1 MTNKKIMQREDMRFS
16 TARSPGPM
24 AWRARRMMFA
34 VVELLLGGLLAF
46 GSEPRAGVV
55 SGSSPSAAPAGRER
69 TATTVATG
77 FTTNKTAATLPAWSM
92 QGLDEKQKLAVGD
105 RVSFRVLEDQEEPKL
120 LTVTDAG
127 QLNVPE
133 LGLVNAVGKSCK
145 ELALELKDKLE
156 QTTYY
161 KATVIIGIDL
171 FNKTSSGR
179 KVYVAGQVRQAG
191 PQEIPAGETWTVSR
205 AILKAGGFT
214 DFADKKHVRLVRGG
228 ANGKS
233 GQTFYVNISEVWE
246 KGQTARDLP
255 VEPEDLIYVSARGIN
270 FY

>member
-1 MTNKKIMQREDMRFS
+1 MNLNRS
-16 TARSPGPM
+16 TSLLIAGLTQ
-24 AWRARRMMFA
+24 F
-34 VVELLLGGLLAF
+34 LLGVTFTF
-46 GSEPRAGVV
+46 GADLQLSVSATPPSGDRPRALTPALSAITNQSGTAPV
-55 SGSSPSAAPAGRER
+55 SG
-69 TATTVATG
+69 T
-77 FTTNKTAATLPAWSM
+77 M
-92 QGLDEKQKLAVGD
+92 DGLDDKQKLAVGD

-145 ELALELKDKLE
+145 ALASELKVKLE

-161 KATVIIGIDL
+161 KATVIVGIDL
-171 FNKTSSGR
+171 LNKTSSGR

-191 PQEIPAGETWTVSR
+191 PQEIPAGETWTVSK

-228 ANGKS
+228 AAGDKS
-233 GQTFYVNISEVWE
+233 GRTVLVNVSEVWE
-246 KGQTARDLP
+246 KGLTVRDLP
-255 VEPEDLIYVSARGIN
+255 VEPEDLIYVPARGIN